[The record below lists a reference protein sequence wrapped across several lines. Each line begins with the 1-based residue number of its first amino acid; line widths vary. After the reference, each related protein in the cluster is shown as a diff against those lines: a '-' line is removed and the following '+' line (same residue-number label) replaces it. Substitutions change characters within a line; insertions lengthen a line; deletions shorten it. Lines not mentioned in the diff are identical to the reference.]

1 MTTTP
6 TTERAGHGSGPTRS
20 DAPRPLDDDAARRA
34 ARLRVAA
41 EAAAF
46 GAGLVSAVQ
55 SRVNG
60 SFGAALG
67 NGFLAATINFASA
80 LAILTLLVAI
90 SPKTRTGLRRVA
102 ASLRAGRQGAS
113 EAVRAAHR
121 GVPGIG
127 RLRWFQVI
135 GGAAGGLFVTA
146 QGMTVGS
153 LGVALFVVAVTAGQ
167 SVSSLVCDR
176 LGFAPGGKR
185 AITPGRAVGPAL
197 AVAAVVVSQWP
208 RLGSAEHLGL
218 VALPLV
224 AGVFVAAQHAVNGRV
239 ETTASH
245 APFGDRVDRGAG
257 ALAATFVNFLVGT
270 MALLVVL
277 AVSLAIQGLPDG
289 GLPGEWWM
297 YTGGAL
303 GVVFIGTAAAVVH
316 RIGALLLALSLI
328 AGQITGALLL
338 DVATGVAPSLTTLVG
353 VALTLAAIAV
363 PALSS
368 GRRAAAPADG
378 SAQAGRSQTKT
389 AVPGR

>member
-1 MTTTP
+1 MTVSTASEHATTSTTTTAP
-6 TTERAGHGSGPTRS
+6 ERPATGRG
-20 DAPRPLDDDAARRA
+20 LDRYRA
-34 ARLRVAA
+34 AGV
-41 EAAAF
+41 AAAF

-80 LAILTLLVAI
+80 LVILGVLVAL
-90 SPKTRTGLRRVA
+90 SPKARVA
-102 ASLRAGRQGAS
+102 LTRVWDSLRAGRKRTSDAM
-113 EAVRAAHR
+113 RALHP

-146 QGMTVGS
+146 QGVTVSS

-167 SVSSLVCDR
+167 SVSSLFCD
-176 LGFAPGGKR
+176 LFGFAPGGR
-185 AITPGRAVGPAL
+185 RPITLGRAVGPAL
-197 AVAAVVVSQWP
+197 AVVAVVVANWGN
-208 RLGSAEHLGL
+208 LGSAQNLGL
-218 VALPLV
+218 VALPVV

-245 APFGDRVDRGAG
+245 APYIDRIDRGAG
-257 ALAATFVNFLVGT
+257 ALAATFVNFLAGT
-270 MALLVVL
+270 VALLAVL
-277 AVSLAIQGLPDG
+277 VVSLLIQGLPTDG
-289 GLPGEWWM
+289 FPTTWWM

-338 DVATGVAPSLTTLVG
+338 DLAAGGTPAPATLVG
-353 VALTLAAIAV
+353 VALTFAAITV
-363 PALSS
+363 PALTT
-368 GRRAAAPADG
+368 RA
-378 SAQAGRSQTKT
+378 R
-389 AVPGR
+389 

>member
-1 MTTTP
+1 MTTTAS
-6 TTERAGHGSGPTRS
+6 ERS
-20 DAPRPLDDDAARRA
+20 AARPSTTRPPAGRPSGTGSSDRVRA
-34 ARLRVAA
+34 AGVAA
-41 EAAAF
+41 AV

-80 LAILTLLVAI
+80 LAILALLVGC
-90 SPKTRTGLRRVA
+90 SPRARTGLGRVKD
-102 ASLRAGRQGAS
+102 SLWAGRARATDADR
-113 EAVRAAHR
+113 AVHR

-127 RLRWFQVI
+127 RLRWFQVV

-146 QGMTVGS
+146 QGVTVGS

-167 SVSSLVCDR
+167 SVSSLFCDL
-176 LGFAPGGKR
+176 LGFAPGGRR
-185 AITPGRAVGPAL
+185 AITVGRAVGPAL

-208 RLGSAEHLGL
+208 NLGSSEHLGL

-270 MALLVVL
+270 LALLVVL
-277 AVSLAIQGLPDG
+277 TVSALVQGLPDVAF
-289 GLPGEWWM
+289 PGEWWM

-338 DVATGVAPSLTTLVG
+338 DLAAGGTPAVSTLAG

-363 PALSS
+363 PVLTSRS
-368 GRRAAAPADG
+368 RRGA
-378 SAQAGRSQTKT
+378 
-389 AVPGR
+389 